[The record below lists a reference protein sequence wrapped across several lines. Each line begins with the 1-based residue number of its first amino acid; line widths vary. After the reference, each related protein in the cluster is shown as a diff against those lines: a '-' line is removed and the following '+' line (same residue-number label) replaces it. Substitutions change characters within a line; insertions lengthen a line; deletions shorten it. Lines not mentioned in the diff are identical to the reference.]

1 MGMAAGP
8 GMGGSAPGGGNL
20 GRAGRHGQ
28 AWKALAFRGH
38 RGTSC
43 AQVSQIW
50 AFSGGRQAQADF
62 PELGLFPYSSKCG
75 NNGNDSTPSGTPTF
89 LPFLPDSHPPGPQT
103 SGPKALT
110 HVSGTFL
117 VLVGPLAVDTLLVGT
132 VDFLRYCGGACTGG
146 GGGYELRTQNS
157 DLRFSWP
164 DNLIRKFLELFQK

>member
-1 MGMAAGP
+1 MGVGV
-8 GMGGSAPGGGNL
+8 GGSAPRGDM
-20 GRAGRHGQ
+20 GRAGLHGQ

-38 RGTSC
+38 RGT
-43 AQVSQIW
+43 AVHRYLR
-50 AFSGGRQAQADF
+50 SGLLRGGRRQAQADF
-62 PELGLFPYSSKCG
+62 PELGLFAYSSKCG